1 MPLPSFRAK
10 LLLAMLLVVVLVTGW
25 TVVVLQQ
32 HVEATYRHIFEER
45 FQDQLDLFTAGQ
57 EARLAAVRAK
67 GLEVAR
73 SVRLIAAME
82 EEDAELLYRIGL
94 DELRDVLR
102 PGADTPHARPPAFFR
117 FVSAHGDV
125 LPTNDAR
132 AGLLDAPDRTRWERQ
147 LGRAGSAT
155 SDPELQQVGYLA
167 PIVGE
172 QPHLH
177 EVILTQIIDPVRH
190 EGLGAL
196 VIGFAADDL
205 DGGALAEPAEVKSGV
220 WLEGHLYARAIPG
233 SVIPVLASAVAAPG
247 ASRGESALTID
258 GIPHRLFFRVLDP
271 ESRLPSAYEVGLY
284 SMAES
289 LARQRALRH
298 RVLAAGGAGLGVAFL
313 LSLLLARGLSVPIR
327 DLAAA
332 AGRIRRGELE
342 ARVPVRSG
350 DEIGRLATAFNEM
363 AEGLL
368 LKEKYRSVL
377 ELVSDKAVAQ
387 ELMTGTV
394 ALGGELRQVT
404 ILFCDIR
411 GFTSRTQGMDPVAV
425 VRILNEHMT
434 ALTRA
439 VHAHGGVVDKFVG
452 DALVALFGAPKS
464 TGDDARNAVG
474 AAMQMI
480 AERERLNAGAQDPL
494 TIGVGIASGTV
505 VAGCM
510 GSEDRLNY
518 TVLGE
523 RVNLAARLCA
533 QAEGMEVLL
542 DDATH
547 ASLGKMAR
555 TEPLPG
561 LQLKGFAMPVAA
573 YRLVSIAASRAVS

>member
-1 MPLPSFRAK
+1 MPGPSFRAK
-10 LLLAMLLVVVLVTGW
+10 LLLAMLLVVTLVTGS

-45 FQDQLDLFTAGQ
+45 FQDELDLFAAGQ

-67 GLEVAR
+67 GLELAR

-82 EEDAELLYRIGL
+82 EEDAALLYRIAL

-102 PGADTPHARPPAFFR
+102 PPPDTPHARPAVFFR

-125 LPTNDAR
+125 LPTSDAR
-132 AGLLDAPDRTRWERQ
+132 AGLLDAPDRARWERQ
-147 LGRAGSAT
+147 LARAGSAT
-155 SDPELQQVGYLA
+155 SDPEVQQVGYLA
-167 PIVGE
+167 PTVGQ
-172 QPHLH
+172 QPRLH
-177 EVILTQIIDPVRH
+177 ELILTQIIDPVRH

-196 VIGFAADDL
+196 AIGFAADDL
-205 DGGALAEPAEVKSGV
+205 DGSALAEPAQVKSGV
-220 WLEGHLYARAIPG
+220 WLEGRLYTRAIPG
-233 SVIPVLASAVAAPG
+233 AVAPALATAVAAPG
-247 ASRGESALTID
+247 ASRGDLALTVD
-258 GIPHRLFFRVLDP
+258 GVPHRLFFRVLDP
-271 ESRLPSAYEVGLY
+271 ESRLPTAYQVGLY

-289 LARQRALRH
+289 LARQRALRR
-298 RVLAAGGAGLGVAFL
+298 RVLAAGGAGLGLAFL

-327 DLAAA
+327 ELAAA
-332 AGRIRRGELE
+332 AGRIRQGELE
-342 ARVPVRSG
+342 ARVSVRSG
-350 DEIGRLATAFNEM
+350 DELGRLATSFNEM
-363 AEGLL
+363 AEGLA

-377 ELVSDKAVAQ
+377 ELVSDKDVAQ

-404 ILFCDIR
+404 VLFCDIR
-411 GFTSRTQGMDPVAV
+411 GFTPRTQGMDPVAV
-425 VRILNEHMT
+425 IRMLNEHMT

-464 TGDDARNAVG
+464 TGDDARNAIG
-474 AAMQMI
+474 AARQMI
-480 AERERLNAGAQDPL
+480 AERERLNASTHDPL
-494 TIGVGIASGTV
+494 TVGVGIASGTV

-533 QAEGMEVLL
+533 HADGMEVLL
-542 DDATH
+542 DDATR
-547 ASLGKMAR
+547 ASLAETVR

-561 LQLKGFAMPVAA
+561 LQLKGFGAPVAA
-573 YRLVSIAASRAVS
+573 YRLVSVAATRAVS